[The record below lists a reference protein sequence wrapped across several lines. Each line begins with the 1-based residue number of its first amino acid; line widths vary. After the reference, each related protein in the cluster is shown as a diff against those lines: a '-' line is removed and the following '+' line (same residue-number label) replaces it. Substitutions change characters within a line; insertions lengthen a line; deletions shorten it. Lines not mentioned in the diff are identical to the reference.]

1 LITIGRI
8 TLELMIRNQAAMY
21 KLSEAAV
28 LVVADQVRDV
38 LRAVDTALEA
48 GVPAGTLQSV
58 LDNLIAS
65 MSAGR
70 AMRESTVKASGQLQV
85 IHRRSDQAHVAAGCP
100 TPWHDIGFTT
110 ASLKSMQDPETTKE
124 CAREQLCDEPG
135 KMSVTPS

>member
-1 LITIGRI
+1 
-8 TLELMIRNQAAMY
+8 MIRNQAAMY

-48 GVPAGTLQSV
+48 NARLLADTIEGLRQSGVPAGTLQSV

-110 ASLKSMQDPETTKE
+110 ASVNSSQDLATTKE
-124 CAREQLCDEPG
+124 CASEQVCDEPT
-135 KMSVTPS
+135 KM